1 VLENSL
7 ITFLFKEN
15 IMKST
20 TKLAFAA
27 AALLAAS
34 SAFAQYDG
42 QPDND
47 WLMKADVPATQA
59 LASKQDPTATPEP
72 STASVT
78 AAAPAPTA
86 AAALSASDQLLGNSD
101 YNESGDGLP

>member
-1 VLENSL
+1 
-7 ITFLFKEN
+7 
-15 IMKST
+15 MKST

-47 WLMKADVPATQA
+47 WLMKAHVPETQP
-59 LASKQDPTATPEP
+59 LASNQDRAANAASSTVSATATAPAP
-72 STASVT
+72 AA
-78 AAAPAPTA
+78 AAAP
-86 AAALSASDQLLGNSD
+86 SAIDQPFGNSE
-101 YNESGDGLP
+101 YNESADGLP

>member
-1 VLENSL
+1 
-7 ITFLFKEN
+7 
-15 IMKST
+15 MKST

-34 SAFAQYDG
+34 SAFAQSDG

-47 WLMKADVPATQA
+47 WLMKAHVPETQA
-59 LASKQDPTATPEP
+59 LASKQDPVAVPSPSAASGTAT
-72 STASVT
+72 
-78 AAAPAPTA
+78 APAPTA
-86 AAALSASDQLLGNSD
+86 AAATSEAGQSLDNAE